1 MSGANVMRVVIGAV
15 GVLMLLGGLLLSASF
30 FGSGG
35 VFGGIWLIVGGIV
48 LIVGVIIERSRYRSQ
63 EAERTQASP
72 GPGGGETGPI
82 EPRFQRTDEV
92 FVDPT
97 THRQMRVFHD
107 PRTGERRY
115 VAEGLTL

>member
-1 MSGANVMRVVIGAV
+1 MTGANVIRVVVGGL
-15 GVLMLLGGLLLSASF
+15 GVLMLIGGVLLAVSF

-48 LIVGVIIERSRYRSQ
+48 LIVGVLIERTRYRSQ

-72 GPGGGETGPI
+72 GPGGGETGPV

-97 THRQMRVFHD
+97 TNRQMRVYHD

-115 VAEGLTL
+115 MAEG

>member
-1 MSGANVMRVVIGAV
+1 MSGVGVVRVLV
-15 GVLMLLGGLLLSASF
+15 GVLGAVLLA
-30 FGSGG
+30 
-35 VFGGIWLIVGGIV
+35 GGILVAIVVPAAFVGGFFMIISGVV
-48 LIVGVIIERSRYRSQ
+48 LLIGVVIERSRYRSQ

-97 THRQMRVFHD
+97 THLRMRVFHD

-115 VAEGLTL
+115 VAEG